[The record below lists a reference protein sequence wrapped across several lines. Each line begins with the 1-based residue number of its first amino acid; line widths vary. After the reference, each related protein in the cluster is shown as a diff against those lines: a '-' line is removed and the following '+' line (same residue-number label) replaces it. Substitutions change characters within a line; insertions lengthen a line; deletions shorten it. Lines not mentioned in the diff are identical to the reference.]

1 MTDKFFEK
9 QANERRKKGI
19 GEYTPAKV
27 AKTVGV
33 SLRTIQRWADA
44 GILPSVR
51 DNRGWRLFSLES
63 VVKALEV
70 KEAKNRQK
78 YISVEEE

>member
-9 QANERRKKGI
+9 EKNRQKQKGA

-27 AKTVGV
+27 AKTAGV
-33 SLRTIQRWADA
+33 SVRTIQRWADA
-44 GILPSVR
+44 GILPFVR

-63 VVKALEV
+63 LVKALEV
-70 KEAKNRQK
+70 KEAKESSASRNN
-78 YISVEEE
+78 S